1 MFKLKKPNLDFGYC
15 SIENIFINDFMPM
28 ANGIQ
33 IKVYLTG
40 YKIASDK
47 EENIKIGN
55 YSIAKSLNIPL
66 KDVLDSWDFW
76 EKKGIIVKHE
86 KQSRIDEH
94 DYDVEFLSLID
105 LYIEKNFKNSASHTT
120 SKVNPSDLASATY
133 DPRLKDMYYFIDQL
147 MRRPLEPQERLKIL
161 EWIRTYNFDP
171 EVVSKA
177 FEYSIESKNKKNFNY
192 IKAVLRSWY
201 DEGLLSVES
210 IEEKLL
216 TENDIFTKYRKIY
229 SYLGYANKF
238 PTEGDKEIMNRWIN
252 NSSLDFDF
260 LLFIIKESSKK
271 TSNVNM
277 NYLNKIVSDIES
289 KGIKTVEE
297 FMNLQNSEKK
307 AKESSVSKNPKQSNK
322 FHNFSQDDDK
332 YTNSQLEKILGIKK

>member
-1 MFKLKKPNLDFGYC
+1 MFRLKKPNLDFGYC

-28 ANGIQ
+28 ANGVQ

-40 YKIASDK
+40 YKLASDRESNTK
-47 EENIKIGN
+47 LSN

-66 KDVLDSWDFW
+66 KDILDSWDFW

-86 KQSRIDEH
+86 KTDGIDEH

-105 LYIEKNFKNSASHTT
+105 LYIEKNFKNNTPT
-120 SKVNPSDLASATY
+120 SPATVNPSDLAASTY
-133 DPRLKDMYYFIDQL
+133 DPKLKDMYYFIDQL

-171 EVVSKA
+171 NVISKA
-177 FEYSIESKNKKNFNY
+177 FEYSVESKGKKNFNY
-192 IKAVLRSWY
+192 VKAILRSWY
-201 DEGLLSVES
+201 DEGLLSLES

-216 TENDIFTKYRKIY
+216 MENDVFAKYRKIY

-238 PTEGDKEIMNRWIN
+238 PTEGDKEIMNKWIKN
-252 NSSLDFDF
+252 FSLDFDF

-277 NYLNKIVSDIES
+277 NYLDKIVSDVEE
-289 KGIKTVEE
+289 KGIRTTEDFVK
-297 FMNLQNSEKK
+297 LQSHDKK
-307 AKESSVSKNPKQSNK
+307 SKETSNPKAAKPTNK
-322 FHNFSQDDDK
+322 FHNFAQDNDK
-332 YTNSQLEKILGIKK
+332 YTNSELERILGIKK